1 MFTAF
6 PPHTDA
12 ERQLHPGTV
21 WIDLL
26 DPTDDEAK
34 LVTEATGLHVPTR
47 AELSEIESSSRLRR
61 SRDAL
66 YLSVPSAMAG
76 QPASPIG
83 YVLSRERLVTVHFTA
98 LPAFEA
104 YAQACRVEP
113 EASAGSMEVFLGLL
127 EAAVDRL
134 ADALEREGA
143 ALEDASQRIFH
154 PRRASAG
161 KPRRVD
167 AELRA
172 LVREIGTAG
181 DQASRVRDTLL
192 GVGRVAQYVVGTVAD
207 WISAGQR
214 TRFETLRADIASLA
228 EYQTRLADNVQFL
241 LDATLG
247 LINIEQ
253 NNIFKVLTIV
263 SIVGIPPTFIASL
276 YGMNFHDIPELS
288 WSFGYWYALGLML
301 VTAVLP
307 LVWFR
312 WKGWL

>member
-6 PPHTDA
+6 PPHTEA
-12 ERQLHPGTV
+12 EHRLHAGTV

-26 DPTDDEAK
+26 DPTDAEAR
-34 LVTEATGLHVPTR
+34 LVAEATGLHVPTL
-47 AELSEIESSSRLRR
+47 AELSEIENSSRLRR
-61 SRDAL
+61 KRDAL
-66 YLSVPSAMAG
+66 YMSVPTAMPG
-76 QPASPIG
+76 EQPSPVG
-83 YVLSRERLVTVHFTA
+83 YVLSRERLITIRFAA
-98 LPAFEA
+98 LPTFEA
-104 YAQACRVEP
+104 YAQTCRLEP
-113 EASAGSMEVFLGLL
+113 EAAAGSMEVFLGLL
-127 EAAVDRL
+127 ETMVDRL

-143 ALEDASQRIFH
+143 ALEDASRRIFH
-154 PRRASAG
+154 PQPRPAGRSA
-161 KPRRVD
+161 RVD

-172 LVREIGTAG
+172 LVREIGGAG

-192 GVGRVAQYVVGTVAD
+192 GVGRVAQFVVGSVAE
-207 WISAGQR
+207 WISPEQR
-214 TRFETLRADIASLA
+214 TRFETLRADITSLA

-276 YGMNFHDIPELS
+276 YGMNFHDIPELG